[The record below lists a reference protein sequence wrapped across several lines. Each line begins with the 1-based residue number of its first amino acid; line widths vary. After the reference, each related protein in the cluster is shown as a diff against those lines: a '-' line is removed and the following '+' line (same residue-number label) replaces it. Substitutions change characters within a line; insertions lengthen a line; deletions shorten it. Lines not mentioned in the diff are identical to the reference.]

1 MDELELAK
9 VKCKQMKPLVY
20 SETMCQVVEELMDKT
35 GLVLQLNERNLSKT
49 VKVQEWQEFI
59 KDFLEWLNRWGEMP
73 FELIKGKKYY
83 EELDLLMA
91 DLEDWI
97 DDTNE
102 SLEKLDQNEIFF
114 SYMEAWDMGIFF

>member
-35 GLVLQLNERNLSKT
+35 GLVLQLNEKNLSKT